1 MRFCCSQ
8 DNDLYTL
15 LARDG
20 KPYPRHDTPEQAFR
34 VAPEGSG
41 VLILADRYPDTRTYL
56 PDASWALA
64 SAKRLRVYIEFP
76 DRLPD
81 MPLGNVQ
88 STEWERV
95 VVASD
100 AFGSGLPALSI
111 LSVSDCRYVRA
122 KAEDPWLVVGRVAG
136 FDKAVYGIPDTA
148 APILFRAAD
157 RDILVATTKLS
168 GFITGRYGPSQAWGI
183 VWKAILDWL
192 ESGMAPGVLAWTP
205 SVRPKYA
212 PDDVLPETV
221 ERTALIDASRWV
233 LRSGLLISQERE
245 AAIHDLLRSE
255 IETLPA
261 PPVDAPVGDGCRG
274 ILEGYSSAIRHDGS
288 QLQRAPIRADC
299 QAETAMVLAV
309 HAGLEGDVISAGT
322 SANLLDY
329 LYGRSG
335 LTGGARGNPGH
346 PAYGLI
352 SWGAVSPVWDI
363 ANYGDDNA
371 RVLLA
376 TMLASA
382 CLKSNR
388 WDKPVLLAILANLQT
403 TGKLGFRGNR
413 IDMPD
418 LERLGRK
425 AYREAETVNPAPH
438 YEAYTWACYLEAF
451 RHTGYR
457 PLLETAKEGIRRTM
471 DVYPDGWMFND
482 TSERGQMLLPL
493 AWLLRL
499 EDTAEHRKWLRTVAD
514 DLIAI
519 QDPCGALPERFHS
532 TDDGYYRIPRT
543 NEEYGITETP
553 LIQENGDPAS
563 DQLYTCGFALL
574 GLHEAAFATGDT
586 GLKTAEDHLA
596 RYLCRIQVRSEQHP
610 NLDGAWF
617 RAFDFRKWDYWS
629 SSADFGWGA
638 WCVEAGWGQAWI
650 AATLGLRL
658 QGASMWDRTADKG
671 IAEHLDTALSE
682 LAVND
687 GGPWQDDCT

>member
-1 MRFCCSQ
+1 MRFCCSR
-8 DNDLYTL
+8 DNDLYSL
-15 LARDG
+15 LSRDG
-20 KPYPRHDTPEQAFR
+20 NAYSRYDTPEQAFR
-34 VAPEGSG
+34 DAPEGSG
-41 VLILADRYPDTRTYL
+41 VLILADRYPEIRTQL
-56 PDASWALA
+56 TDVEWELM

-76 DRLPD
+76 DRLPE
-81 MPLGNVQ
+81 MPIGEVE
-88 STEWERV
+88 STKWERI
-95 VVASD
+95 VVASEE
-100 AFGSGLPALSI
+100 FGTGLPALSI
-111 LSVSDCRYVRA
+111 LSVSDCRYVRVE
-122 KAEDPWLVVGRVAG
+122 AENPWLVVARVAG
-136 FDKAVYGIPDTA
+136 FDKAVYGISESA
-148 APILFRAAD
+148 APILFRAPV
-157 RDILVATTKLS
+157 RNLLVATTKLS
-168 GFITGRYGPSQAWGI
+168 GFITGRYGPTQAWGV

-192 ESGMAPGVLAWTP
+192 ESRRVVGELRWTPGV
-205 SVRPKYA
+205 RPIYA
-212 PDDVLPETV
+212 PDDVLPETL
-221 ERTALIDASRWV
+221 ERNALNRASAWIFQSR
-233 LRSGLLISQERE
+233 LLVTPDRKHIV
-245 AAIHDLLRSE
+245 HNLLRSE

-261 PPVDAPVGDGCRG
+261 PPVNAPFGDGCCG

-299 QAETAMVLAV
+299 QAESAMVLAV
-309 HAGLEGDVISAGT
+309 HADLEGDANSADIS
-322 SANLLDY
+322 SNLLDF

-335 LTGGARGNPGH
+335 LTGGARGNPEH

-352 SWGAVSPVWDI
+352 SWGAISPAWEI

-388 WDKPVLLAILANLQT
+388 WDKPVLLAVLANLQT

-418 LERLGRK
+418 LERLGR
-425 AYREAETVNPAPH
+425 AYYRSAETVNPAPH
-438 YEAYTWACYLEAF
+438 YEAYMWACYLLAY
-451 RHTGYR
+451 RDTGYGAF
-457 PLLETAKEGIRRTM
+457 LETAKEGIRRM
-471 DVYPDGWMFND
+471 MEAYPEGWLFND

-499 EDTAEHRKWLRTVAD
+499 EDTAEHRKWLRTVAG
-514 DLIAI
+514 DLLAI
-519 QDPCGALPERFHS
+519 QNPCGALPERFHS

-543 NEEYGITETP
+543 NEEYGVTETP

-586 GLKTAEDHLA
+586 GIKEAEDRLA

-658 QGASMWDRTADKG
+658 QGVSMWDRTADDG

-682 LAVND
+682 LTVND
-687 GGPWQDDCT
+687 GGPWRTNG